1 MTARLSTAFASVLVM
16 LAMFSTRGFAAEPE
30 TVVNSIGMKLVRV
43 SAGEFVMGTEDA
55 RLIRADHPHSIEPEV
70 EDEQPTLRVRI
81 SRPLDAGA
89 CEVTVGQFRAFVEA
103 TGYKTDAETR
113 GGGRALDA
121 TARSEVD
128 RFPQRR
134 ETDWRNPGFSQTD
147 EHPVACVSWH
157 DAVAFCQWLSKQE
170 AAVYRLPTEA
180 EWEYL
185 CRAGTNTWYFCGNK
199 PDDLYRYANVADAAL
214 YALHREIVLRQ
225 RVSGLEPPSGDG
237 HAYTSPAGSYPANAF
252 GLCDTHGRPRARLA
266 EAGAAVGRSARSRA
280 DRPPPARRLARDP
293 RRLVVRLADQQPQR
307 AARLRRSPR
316 RLQLHRFSRRA
327 GGGYGVEMSH
337 TNRMLWLH
345 NTEESRGTRTACCK
359 PCGFRA
365 QFARMIH
372 KHQRDEVWVCSLTV
386 HKCRGKL
393 RH

>member
-1 MTARLSTAFASVLVM
+1 M

-252 GLCDTHGRPRARLA
+252 GLCDTHGNLWEWCDDRYDELRYKQLGKTVGREHGWQKQERPLVDPQGPEPTDRHQHGDWRVIRGGSWYVSPISSRSALRGYA
-266 EAGAAVGRSARSRA
+266 EAHDAYS
-280 DRPPPARRLARDP
+280 
-293 RRLVVRLADQQPQR
+293 
-307 AARLRRSPR
+307 
-316 RLQLHRFSRRA
+316 
-327 GGGYGVEMSH
+327 YI
-337 TNRMLWLH
+337 
-345 NTEESRGTRTACCK
+345 
-359 PCGFRA
+359 GFRA
-365 QFARMIH
+365 VREAGTES
-372 KHQRDEVWVCSLTV
+372 K
-386 HKCRGKL
+386 
-393 RH
+393 